1 MMQDG
6 EGGNSE
12 TGEPWKATDPYSHTL
27 AAEQFIPID
36 LPGHPAKSD
45 GRPYDPI
52 TFSRFSIR
60 NALVDRFRLLCGERF
75 DDIDRQRKHDR
86 GGIFAGYVVEGLQVA
101 QLQGLRIFRHD
112 LRRL

>member
-45 GRPYDPI
+45 GRPLEGKVFNLFARRDFFLEQDLKR
-52 TFSRFSIR
+52 T
-60 NALVDRFRLLCGERF
+60 
-75 DDIDRQRKHDR
+75 QRRSLYAHK
-86 GGIFAGYVVEGLQVA
+86 
-101 QLQGLRIFRHD
+101 
-112 LRRL
+112 

>member
-45 GRPYDPI
+45 GRPCAPLSVRSVSKSGVRD
-52 TFSRFSIR
+52 S
-60 NALVDRFRLLCGERF
+60 
-75 DDIDRQRKHDR
+75 
-86 GGIFAGYVVEGLQVA
+86 AGYLI
-101 QLQGLRIFRHD
+101 RT
-112 LRRL
+112 